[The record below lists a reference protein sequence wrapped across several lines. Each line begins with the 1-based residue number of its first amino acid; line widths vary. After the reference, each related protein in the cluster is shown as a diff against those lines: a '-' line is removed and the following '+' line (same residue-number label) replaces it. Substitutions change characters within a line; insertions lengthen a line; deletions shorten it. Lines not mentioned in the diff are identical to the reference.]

1 MKHAPATHDISQGRA
16 FASAL
21 AAYTIWGLLP
31 LYLVLVKDVPPVEFV
46 AWRTLFTL
54 PICLLL
60 VLLMG
65 RRAELKQVLHSPKV
79 LRILLCT
86 AALIAVNWLGYIWA
100 VQNGFVFAASLGY
113 YILPLVSM
121 MMGVV
126 VLKERLSTLQWS
138 AVGLAAIGVGALAS
152 GAPTTLWVSLLLA
165 FSFGA
170 YGLLRKT
177 VAAGALVGLTVE
189 AIILFPI
196 VAGYLVW
203 VESTAGTALG
213 RDALETA
220 AIFGAGI
227 VTATPLLF
235 FATAARALPYSVIGL
250 MQFLAPTMMFV
261 LGLAV
266 FGEKLRLAQLVS
278 FIVIWS
284 AVALF
289 SWDLFRKS
297 RKPAQSA

>member
-1 MKHAPATHDISQGRA
+1 MTPAPATAETSQGQA
-16 FASAL
+16 FAYAL
-21 AAYTIWGLLP
+21 TAYTIWGLLP
-31 LYLVLVKDVPPVEFV
+31 LYLVLVKDVPAVEFV

-54 PICLLL
+54 PVCLLL

-65 RRAELKQVLHSPKV
+65 RGAELRQVLRSGQV
-79 LRILLCT
+79 LRILFCT

-121 MMGVV
+121 MIGVV
-126 VLKERLSTLQWS
+126 LLKERLSAMQWS
-138 AVGLAAIGVGALAS
+138 AVGLAAIGVSALAA

-165 FSFGA
+165 FSFGI

-189 AIILFPI
+189 AAILFPI
-196 VAGYLVW
+196 VAGYLLW
-203 VESTAGTALG
+203 IESSTGTALG

-220 AIFGAGI
+220 AIIGAGV

-261 LGLAV
+261 LGLTV
-266 FGEKLRLAQLVS
+266 FGEELRLAQLIS

-297 RKPAQSA
+297 RKPAQPA